1 MRSLKRTYK
10 KKSLKKQPQYEWKF
24 IHIEEEGIADLMLID
39 TANDDQII
47 VWWRMEGIQNYA
59 WN

>member
-1 MRSLKRTYK
+1 MRDLKRNYK
-10 KKSLKKQPQYEWKF
+10 TKKPNPQYEWKF

-39 TANDDQII
+39 TENDDQI
-47 VWWRMEGIQNYA
+47 VGWWRMEGVENYE